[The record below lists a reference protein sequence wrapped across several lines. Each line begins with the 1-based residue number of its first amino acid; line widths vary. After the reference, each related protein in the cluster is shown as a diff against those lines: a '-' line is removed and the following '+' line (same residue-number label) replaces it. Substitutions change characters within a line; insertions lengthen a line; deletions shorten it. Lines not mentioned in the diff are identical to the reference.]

1 MVSHY
6 ADAMDEPNINDP
18 AHLSIGELSER
29 ADVTRRT
36 IRFYIQ
42 RGLLSPPLG
51 GGRGSHYTQAHLE
64 RLIAVKRLQEVGI
77 PLEVILS
84 RLGPPTLPTDTPAQP
99 PSPSQASPTPRR
111 TPPPNPAPQ
120 PTSETW
126 LRHTVAPGVDL
137 LIRDGALTRTA
148 IDDLVATARL
158 IALKDQLDRP
168 SPARTT
174 APDPDDA

>member
-1 MVSHY
+1 
-6 ADAMDEPNINDP
+6 MDEPNTDP
-18 AHLSIGELSER
+18 APLSIGDLSER

-51 GGRGSHYTQAHLE
+51 GGRGSHYTPAHLE
-64 RLIAVKRLQEVGI
+64 RLLAIKRLQEVGI

-84 RLGPPTLPTDTPAQP
+84 RLGPPTLSSELPPPIP
-99 PSPSQASPTPRR
+99 PSPH
-111 TPPPNPAPQ
+111 PPPHPPRPCPQ
-120 PTSETW
+120 PLGSPPTRETW

-137 LIRDGALTRTA
+137 LVREGAISLTA

-158 IALKDQLDRP
+158 IALKDQLTP
-168 SPARTT
+168 TSPEQTSPPHT
-174 APDPDDA
+174 PDPDGPA

>member
-1 MVSHY
+1 
-6 ADAMDEPNINDP
+6 MDEPNTNDP

-64 RLIAVKRLQEVGI
+64 RLLAVKRLQEVGI

-84 RLGPPTLPTDTPAQP
+84 RLGPPTLPSEPTVAHTSPVEAPPQPTRAP
-99 PSPSQASPTPRR
+99 PSPHLA
-111 TPPPNPAPQ
+111 PPP
-120 PTSETW
+120 TRETW
-126 LRHTVAPGVDL
+126 LRHAVAPGVDL
-137 LIRDGALTRTA
+137 LIRDGALTRTT

-158 IALKDQLDRP
+158 IALKDQLTP
-168 SPARTT
+168 SSP

>member
-6 ADAMDEPNINDP
+6 ANAMDEPNINDP
-18 AHLSIGELSER
+18 APLSIGELSER

-64 RLIAVKRLQEVGI
+64 RLLAVKRLQELGI

-84 RLGPPTLPTDTPAQP
+84 RLGPPTLPSDPEAP
-99 PSPSQASPTPRR
+99 PTSPLQASPTPLRA
-111 TPPPNPAPQ
+111 PPPNPAPL

-137 LIRDGALTRTA
+137 LIRDGALTRTG

-158 IALKDQLDRP
+158 IALKDQLTP
-168 SPARTT
+168 SSPAPTN
-174 APDPDDA
+174 DPDDA